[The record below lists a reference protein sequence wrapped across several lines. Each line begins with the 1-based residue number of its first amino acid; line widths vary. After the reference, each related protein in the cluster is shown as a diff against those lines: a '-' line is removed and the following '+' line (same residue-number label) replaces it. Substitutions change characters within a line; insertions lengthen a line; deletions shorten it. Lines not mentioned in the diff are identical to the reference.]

1 MGVLLCMNKVN
12 LVPFV
17 YTKVGL
23 FYSLIRDNQRRP
35 NLCSSTVLCDVYYRL
50 RETDTEINF

>member
-1 MGVLLCMNKVN
+1 MGVLLCMNEVN

-35 NLCSSTVLCDVYYRL
+35 NLYASLLYSVTSID
-50 RETDTEINF
+50 

>member
-1 MGVLLCMNKVN
+1 MGVLLCMNDRVN

-35 NLCSSTVLCDVYYRL
+35 ILYAPLLYSVTST
-50 RETDTEINF
+50 I

>member
-1 MGVLLCMNKVN
+1 MGVLLWMNEVN

-35 NLCSSTVLCDVYYRL
+35 ILYAPLLYSVMSIID
-50 RETDTEINF
+50 